1 MMSDQIMDIFLRTGA
16 LMEGHFVLTS
26 GLHSGKYFQC
36 AQLLQYPDYT
46 EFAARELL
54 LKLSPL
60 QVDLVI
66 SPALGGIVIGYEV
79 ARQLG
84 VRSIFA
90 ERKEGPLVLRRG
102 FKIEKGEKCLVIEDV
117 VTTGGSTQEVI
128 DVVLANGGEVAAAGV
143 LVDRSGGRANFR
155 YKMASLIQV
164 DVKNWQP
171 DECPLCKQNIPF
183 DKPGS
188 RPIKR

>member
-1 MMSDQIMDIFLRTGA
+1 MSDQIMDIFLRTGA